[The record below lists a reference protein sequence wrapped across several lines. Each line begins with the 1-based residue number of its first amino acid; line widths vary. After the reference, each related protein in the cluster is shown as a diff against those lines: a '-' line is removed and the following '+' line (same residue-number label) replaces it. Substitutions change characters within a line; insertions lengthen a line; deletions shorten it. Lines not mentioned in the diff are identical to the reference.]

1 MARKQSQDLFD
12 VLRGRGLRKRVARTL
27 ADLEGGGRKAG
38 SRGEKLA
45 RRTADDLTAAAE
57 DIRKRLL
64 GGESSRSTA
73 ARKAAATRK
82 RNAAKRSVAAKKGAR
97 TRAKAKR

>member
-12 VLRGRGLRKRVARTL
+12 VLRGRGLRKRVARPP
-27 ADLEGGGRKAG
+27 ADLEGGGRKTG

-57 DIRKRLL
+57 GIRKRLL
-64 GGESSRSTA
+64 RSSDRTA
-73 ARKAAATRK
+73 AGRKAAVTRK

-97 TRAKAKR
+97 NRAKAKR